1 MQKIGLI
8 LGETVFI
15 LLRFSEVLLRSPL
28 PPLFQNPTY
37 DTIGNN
43 IGTARGPIPI
53 TIFLANKTKL
63 AFVACEVP

>member
-8 LGETVFI
+8 LVETVFI
-15 LLRFSEVLLRSPL
+15 LLRFFEVLDPS
-28 PPLFQNPTY
+28 FQNPAY

-43 IGTARGPIPI
+43 IGMARGPIPI

-63 AFVACEVP
+63 VFVACEVP

>member
-15 LLRFSEVLLRSPL
+15 LLRFSEVPGPP
-28 PPLFQNPTY
+28 PPLFKILRMILLGTH
-37 DTIGNN
+37 

-53 TIFLANKTKL
+53 TIFLAYKTKL
-63 AFVACEVP
+63 VFVACEVP

>member
-15 LLRFSEVLLRSPL
+15 LLRFSEVPG
-28 PPLFQNPTY
+28 PPPPSFQNPAY

-53 TIFLANKTKL
+53 TVFLANKTKL
-63 AFVACEVP
+63 VFVACEVP